1 MKMKEFGRRNI
12 ITVAIALVGTLL
24 VVSTFSIFQNRKT
37 VIRNNIIRKE
47 SDTLVSYT
55 NALVSYY
62 LHNLDLGIRAY
73 GATGDEEMKGPMEAA
88 LVDRDSMFHTLEV
101 GLQAQS
107 YDVTELRELQREF
120 EKYGDYCLEMAALVK
135 VDSMKTFREMLSKN
149 EGLRVWLRWN
159 DIGVK
164 IINFEKKMNKE
175 AENEYQ
181 AALDNNLYLQ
191 FFILLIGLPTLMF
204 VITKIKKDTR
214 ERIRLLKELELNNR
228 QYVFNPGE
236 QVEFHSQEEVIEH
249 SIRNFQN
256 ASEFIDSISH
266 GEYTIT
272 WPELNE
278 GNQSL
283 NENNLAGRLTKMR
296 DQLRQFKKEEEKRL
310 WSNEGLTKFSEIVRN
325 HQQNLVELSNEIV
338 RFLSKYLQAQ
348 QCGLF
353 ILNDTG
359 EKPYLELKACYAYDR
374 KKFAERKIDIGI
386 GLVGQAYLEGETTLL
401 TKVPKGYTYI
411 TSGIGETSPSCVL
424 ILPMKYNDKIEAI
437 IELASLKKFEEHEIA
452 FLEKAG
458 EFVAA
463 AVQGVRTT
471 ERMHTLLSTSQEQTE
486 AMRAQEEEMRQ
497 NMEELYSTQ
506 EEIQRREQEAAQRIL
521 QLEEE
526 QKVLQLKLRQ
536 EARLNQE
543 NELRNQ
549 ALANALEKLKEREEM
564 LVRQLQQ
571 KQDSN
576 GSR

>member
-1 MKMKEFGRRNI
+1 MKEFGRRNI

-24 VVSTFSIFQNRKT
+24 VVSTFSIHQNRKT
-37 VIRNNIIRKE
+37 MIRNNIIRKE
-47 SDTLVSYT
+47 SDTLVDYT

-73 GATGDEEMKGPMEAA
+73 GATRNEELKGPMEAA
-88 LVDRDSMFHTLEV
+88 LVDRDSMFYTLET
-101 GLQAQS
+101 GLLAQS
-107 YDVTELRELQREF
+107 YDVTGLRELQKEF
-120 EKYGDYCLEMAALVK
+120 VKYGDFCLEMAALVK
-135 VDSMKTFREMLSKN
+135 VDSMETFREMMSRN

-164 IINFEKKMNKE
+164 IINYEKEMNKE
-175 AENEYQ
+175 AENEYK
-181 AALDNNLYLQ
+181 AAMDNNLYLQ
-191 FFILLIGLPTLMF
+191 LFILVIGLPTLMF
-204 VITKIKKDTR
+204 VVTKIKKDTR
-214 ERIRLLKELELNNR
+214 ERIRLLKALELNNR

-236 QVEFHSQEEVIEH
+236 HVAFNSQEEVIEH

-266 GEYTIT
+266 GEYTIA
-272 WPELNE
+272 WPELNDT
-278 GNQSL
+278 NQSL

-296 DQLRQFKKEEEKRL
+296 DQLKQFKKEEEKRL

-325 HQQNLVELSNEIV
+325 HQQNLGELANEIV

-359 EKPYLELKACYAYDR
+359 EKPYLELKACYAYERR
-374 KKFAERKIDIGI
+374 KYIERKIDIGI
-386 GLVGQAYLEGETTLL
+386 GLIGQAYLEGETTLL

-411 TSGIGETSPSCVL
+411 TSGMGETSPSCVL

-437 IELASLKKFEEHEIA
+437 VELASLRKFEEHEVA
-452 FLEKAG
+452 FLQKAG

-471 ERMHTLLSTSQEQTE
+471 EQMHTLLSSSQEQTK

-506 EEIQRREQEAAQRIL
+506 EEVQRREQEAAQRIL

-526 QKVLQLKLRQ
+526 QKALHLKLQQ
-536 EARLNQE
+536 EERVNQE
-543 NELRNQ
+543 NEWRNQ
-549 ALANALEKLKEREEM
+549 ALTQALEKSKEREES
-564 LVRQLQQ
+564 LVRQLLQ
-571 KQDSN
+571 KQN
-576 GSR
+576 PNNNPL

>member
-1 MKMKEFGRRNI
+1 MKEFGRRNI
-12 ITVAIALVGTLL
+12 ITVAIALVGALL
-24 VVSTFSIFQNRKT
+24 VVSTFSIHQNRKT
-37 VIRNNIIRKE
+37 MIRNNIIRKE
-47 SDTLVSYT
+47 SDTLVDYT

-73 GATGDEEMKGPMEAA
+73 GATRNEELKGPMVAA
-88 LVDRDSMFHTLEV
+88 LVDRDSMFHTLET
-101 GLQAQS
+101 GLLAQS
-107 YDVTELRELQREF
+107 YDVTGLRELQKEF
-120 EKYGDYCLEMAALVK
+120 VKYGDFCEEMAALVK
-135 VDSMKTFREMLSKN
+135 VDSMETFREMLSRN

-164 IINFEKKMNKE
+164 IINYEKEMNKE
-175 AENEYQ
+175 AENEYK

-191 FFILLIGLPTLMF
+191 LFILVIGLPTLMF
-204 VITKIKKDTR
+204 VVTKIKKDTR

-236 QVEFHSQEEVIEH
+236 HVAFNSQEEVIEH

-266 GEYTIT
+266 GEYTIA
-272 WPELNE
+272 WPELNDT
-278 GNQSL
+278 NQSL

-296 DQLRQFKKEEEKRL
+296 DQLKQFKKEEEKRL

-374 KKFAERKIDIGI
+374 RKYIERKIDIGI
-386 GLVGQAYLEGETTLL
+386 GLIGQAYLEGETTLL

-411 TSGIGETSPSCVL
+411 TSGMGETSPSCVL

-437 IELASLKKFEEHEIA
+437 VELASLRKFEEHEIT
-452 FLEKAG
+452 FLQKAG

-471 ERMHTLLSTSQEQTE
+471 EQMHTLLSSSQEQAK

-506 EEIQRREQEAAQRIL
+506 EEVQRREQEAAQRIL

-526 QKVLQLKLRQ
+526 QKALHLKLQQ
-536 EARLNQE
+536 EERVNQE
-543 NELRNQ
+543 NEWRNQ
-549 ALANALEKLKEREEM
+549 ALTQALEKSREREES

-571 KQDSN
+571 KQN
-576 GSR
+576 PNNNFL

>member
-1 MKMKEFGRRNI
+1 MKEFGRRNI

-24 VVSTFSIFQNRKT
+24 VVSTFSIHQNRKT
-37 VIRNNIIRKE
+37 MIRNNIIRKE
-47 SDTLVSYT
+47 SDTLVDYT

-73 GATGDEEMKGPMEAA
+73 GATRNEELKGPMVAA
-88 LVDRDSMFHTLEV
+88 LVDRDSMFHTLET
-101 GLQAQS
+101 GLLAQS
-107 YDVTELRELQREF
+107 YDVTGLRELQKEF
-120 EKYGDYCLEMAALVK
+120 VKYGDFCEEMAALVK
-135 VDSMKTFREMLSKN
+135 VDSMETFREMLSRN

-164 IINFEKKMNKE
+164 IINYEKEMNKE
-175 AENEYQ
+175 AENEYK

-191 FFILLIGLPTLMF
+191 LFILVIGLPTLMF
-204 VITKIKKDTR
+204 VVTKIKKDTR

-236 QVEFHSQEEVIEH
+236 HVAFNSQEEVIEH

-266 GEYTIT
+266 GEYTIA
-272 WPELNE
+272 WPELNDT
-278 GNQSL
+278 NQSL

-296 DQLRQFKKEEEKRL
+296 DQLKQFKKEEEKRL

-374 KKFAERKIDIGI
+374 RKYIERKIDIGI
-386 GLVGQAYLEGETTLL
+386 GLIGQAYLEGETTLL

-411 TSGIGETSPSCVL
+411 TSGMGETSPSCVL

-437 IELASLKKFEEHEIA
+437 VELASLRKFEEHEVT
-452 FLEKAG
+452 FLQKAG

-471 ERMHTLLSTSQEQTE
+471 EQMHTLLSSSQEQAK

-506 EEIQRREQEAAQRIL
+506 EEVQRREQEAAQRIL

-526 QKVLQLKLRQ
+526 QKALHLKLQQ
-536 EARLNQE
+536 EERVNQE
-543 NELRNQ
+543 NEWRNQ
-549 ALANALEKLKEREEM
+549 ALTQALEKSREREES

-571 KQDSN
+571 KQN
-576 GSR
+576 PNNNFL

>member
-1 MKMKEFGRRNI
+1 MKDFGRRHV

-24 VVSTFSIFQNRKT
+24 MVSTFSIFQNRKT
-37 VIRNNIIRKE
+37 IIRNNTIRKE
-47 SDTLVSYT
+47 SDTLVDHT

-73 GATGDEEMKGPMEAA
+73 GATGNEELKGPMVAA
-88 LVDRDSMFHTLEV
+88 LTDRDSMFQTLET
-101 GLQAQS
+101 GLLAQS

-120 EKYGDYCLEMAALVK
+120 EKYGEFCLEMAALVK
-135 VDSMKTFREMLSKN
+135 ADSMKTFREMLSRN

-181 AALDNNLYLQ
+181 AAMDNNLYLQ

-204 VITKIKKDTR
+204 VLSKIKKDTR

-236 QVEFHSQEEVIEH
+236 HVEFHSQEEVIEH

-256 ASEFIDSISH
+256 ASEFIDNISH
-266 GEYTIT
+266 GEYTIA
-272 WPELNE
+272 WPELDAS
-278 GNQSL
+278 NQTL

-296 DQLRQFKKEEEKRL
+296 DQLKQFKKEEEKRL

-325 HQQNLVELSNEIV
+325 HQRNLEELSNEIV
-338 RFLSKYLQAQ
+338 RFLSKYLHAQ

-353 ILNDTG
+353 ILNESE
-359 EKPYLELKACYAYDR
+359 EKPFLELKACFAYDR
-374 KKFAERKIDIGI
+374 KKFIERRIDVGI
-386 GLVGQAYLEGETTLL
+386 GLIGQTFLEGETTLL
-401 TKVPKGYTYI
+401 TNVPKGYTYI
-411 TSGIGETSPSCVL
+411 SSGMGETTPSCVL

-452 FLEKAG
+452 FLQKAG

-471 ERMHTLLSTSQEQTE
+471 ERMHTLLSSSQEQTE

-506 EEIQRREQEAAQRIL
+506 EEIQRREQESAQRIV
-521 QLEEE
+521 QLEED
-526 QKVLQLKLRQ
+526 QRVLKLKLQQ
-536 EARLNQE
+536 EERLSQE
-543 NELRNQ
+543 NEIKKQ
-549 ALANALEKLKEREEM
+549 ALAGALEKSKEREES
-564 LVRQLQQ
+564 LLRQLQQ
-571 KQDSN
+571 MQNSN
-576 GSR
+576 GSNT